1 MLTLSRS
8 YHANFPFMQCQNK
21 KHSFQVGKRMKGKVR
36 QRKYYDEDAYD
47 EASDFLYGRSPTSL
61 SASLSSTSSYIMD
74 SNGLKRQPQLKPR
87 NETQREYISALENA
101 HPTIVVA
108 TGAAGTGKTMIACTV
123 AIQKLLENEGV
134 NKLVLTRPMVNVDD
148 GDGIGFLPGSLEE
161 KCAPWLAPLTDTF
174 YKHVTPQKFQGLIS
188 KQIVEICPLEMMR
201 GRSFEDCFIIVDEAQ
216 NCSTTQML
224 MLLTRI
230 GKNSKLIITGDPM
243 QHDRAHGINGL
254 SDFLQRITSA
264 ETNHPERVADIK
276 TVHFTE
282 DCIVR
287 HPIIKNILKMY
298 DVSYPPTI

>member
-1 MLTLSRS
+1 MLALSKNCYYRVKGRGENNK
-8 YHANFPFMQCQNK
+8 HPFL
-21 KHSFQVGKRMKGKVR
+21 VMKGKNR
-36 QRKYYDEDAYD
+36 QRKYYDDEYD
-47 EASDFLYGRSPTSL
+47 DECWLYGRSPTSL
-61 SASLSSTSSYIMD
+61 STSFSSSSHTMD
-74 SNGLKRQPQLKPR
+74 NIKRQPPLKPR
-87 NETQREYISALENA
+87 NEKQREYMNALEGT

-108 TGAAGTGKTMIACTV
+108 TGAAGTGKTMIACTI
-123 AIQKLLENEGV
+123 AIEKLLENDGV
-134 NKLVLTRPMVNVDD
+134 SKLVITRPMVNVDD
-148 GDGIGFLPGSLEE
+148 DDGIGFLPGSLEE
-161 KCAPWLAPLTDTF
+161 KCAPWMAPLTDTF
-174 YKHVTPQKFQGLIS
+174 YKHVSPQKFQGLIA
-188 KQIVEICPLEMMR
+188 KHAIEICPLEMMR

-243 QHDRAHGINGL
+243 QHDRARGVNGL
-254 SDFLQRITSA
+254 SDFLQRIANA

-282 DCIVR
+282 ECIVR